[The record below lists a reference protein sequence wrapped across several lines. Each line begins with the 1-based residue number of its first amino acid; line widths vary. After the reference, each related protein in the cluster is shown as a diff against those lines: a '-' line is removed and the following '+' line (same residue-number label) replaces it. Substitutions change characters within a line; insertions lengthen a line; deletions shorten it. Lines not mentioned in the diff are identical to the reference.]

1 MSPNPLELLASR
13 APRPTQSGH
22 SPASVNRRRNPTRP
36 LYPGSVV
43 ALFRDRNCY
52 GRELEPGKHAVLCPW
67 AAEHSDRRPA
77 EDSDTVIWE
86 TGAGQPEAFH
96 CSHDHCHGRTL
107 ADVLDLWCPPPSA
120 EELFRA
126 ARAAEPAERPSRL
139 KELAQVV
146 CNDPLQ
152 LESWANQVREAG
164 LATKGAFMKEAE
176 AARRQSRMDQQPG
189 SSRSAL
195 ELYTTSAGPYRVVN
209 GAMCHEKDT
218 REGPVLVPLCNFD
231 ARISGEEVRD
241 NGAERRVLF
250 SVSGS
255 LQSGSPLPAVSVA
268 ADQFPSLGWIT
279 PSWGNRA
286 VIYAGA
292 GTKDHLRTAVQLL
305 SDSPPQR
312 TVYEH
317 LGWRKIGE
325 HWFYL
330 HGNGAIGTIGTLP
343 EVEVF
348 LEGKLSAYA
357 LVPPMGGADLAQ
369 AVQSSLALLSLARAD
384 LIYPLLAAIYRAPLA
399 EVLSVDCSLFLAGG
413 TGCQKTELSALAQ
426 AHYGAGFHGKHLPGN
441 WVTSEN
447 SLEKQAFLVKDA
459 LFTVDDF
466 APSGTSADV
475 QRLHQ
480 KADRIFRGQGNKQGR
495 GRMRADGSLRP
506 EFYSRGLVLSS
517 GEDLPGGQSCRARLL
532 VLEMSRG
539 DVNLEL
545 LTLAQTTAR
554 EGRYAQA
561 MASYVQW
568 LAPQLDELRVS
579 LRTLHEELRQ
589 AARRGGAVHDRVPDN
604 VVGLALGLY
613 HFLRFAAEVGVIT
626 SAELDEHW
634 ARGWQALLSQGD
646 QQGMHVQQE
655 EPTSRFIS
663 LLSACLAAGH
673 AHVAD
678 PEQGRTPEFPQRWG
692 WQLRSFGAGEHWRE
706 EWLPQGKCLG
716 WMERSD
722 LYLEPDETYAAVQRL
737 AHAQGGR
744 ISVSQQTL
752 WKRLGEKGLLASREE
767 KRGRN
772 TIRRTLAGMR
782 RDVLHLR
789 VETLSGET
797 VPIVPTRPSTVLHA
811 LAGANSLG
819 RKRLSPAETVPQNS
833 PSPIQ
838 NTHFSGPAGAD
849 GTIGT
854 LSTDKGS
861 CSVAVPRQHPESDYS
876 STAREVIEL

>member
-1 MSPNPLELLASR
+1 MSPNPLELLATQ
-13 APRPTQSGH
+13 APRPTRSRQ
-22 SPASVNRRRNPTRP
+22 SPASADCRRTHARS

-43 ALFRDRNCY
+43 ALFKDRVCY

-86 TGAGQPEAFH
+86 AGAGQSEAFH

-126 ARAAEPAERPSRL
+126 ARTAEPAERASRL
-139 KELAQVV
+139 KELAQAV

-152 LESWANQVREAG
+152 LENWANQVRDAK
-164 LATKGAFMKEAE
+164 LATKGAFTKEAE

-209 GAMCHEKDT
+209 GAICYEKDT

-231 ARISGEEVRD
+231 ARITGEEVRD

-250 SVSGS
+250 SVAAT
-255 LQSGSPLPAVSVA
+255 LQSGTPLPALSVP
-268 ADQFPSLGWIT
+268 ADQFPSLGWVT
-279 PSWGNRA
+279 PGWGNRA
-286 VIYAGA
+286 VIYAGS

-305 SDSPPQR
+305 SGSPPQR

-317 LGWRKIGE
+317 LGWRKTGAG
-325 HWFYL
+325 WFYL
-330 HGNGAIGTIGTLP
+330 HGGGAIGTVGTP
-343 EVEVF
+343 PDVEVF
-348 LEGKLSAYA
+348 LEGKLSAYN
-357 LVPPMGGADLAQ
+357 LPLPTDGEPLRQ

-399 EVLSVDCSLFLAGG
+399 EALSVDCSLFLAGG

-426 AHYGAGFHGKHLPGN
+426 AHYGAGFHGKLLPGN

-447 SLEKQAFLVKDA
+447 SLEKQTFLVKDA

-466 APSGTSADV
+466 APGGTSAEV

-506 EFYSRGLVLSS
+506 EFYPRGLVLSS
-517 GEDLPGGQSCRARLL
+517 GEDIPGGQSCRARLL

-539 DVNLEL
+539 DVDLEQ
-545 LTLAQTTAR
+545 LTLAQAMAR
-554 EGRYAQA
+554 EGQYAQA
-561 MASYVQW
+561 MAGYLQW
-568 LAPQLDELRVS
+568 LAPQMDELRIS

-604 VVGLALGLY
+604 VVSLALGLY
-613 HFLRFAAEVGVIT
+613 HFLRFAAEVGAIT
-626 SAELDEHW
+626 TTELSEHW
-634 ARGWQALLSQGD
+634 EQGWQALLSQGD
-646 QQGMHVQQE
+646 RQEVHVQQE
-655 EPTSRFIS
+655 EPAARFIS

-678 PEQGRTPEFPQRWG
+678 PDAGRTPEHPQRWG
-692 WQLRSFGAGEHWRE
+692 WQRRAFGTGEHWHE
-706 EWLPQGKCLG
+706 EWQPQGKCLG
-716 WMERSD
+716 WIEDSD
-722 LYLEPDETYAAVQRL
+722 LFLQPDEAYAAVQRL
-737 AHAQGGR
+737 AHAQGGS

-752 WKRLGEKGLLASREE
+752 WKRLSEKGFLASREE

-789 VETLSGET
+789 VEILAGET
-797 VPIVPTRPSTVLHA
+797 VPITPAGPSADLQA
-811 LAGANSLG
+811 LTGDFSPG
-819 RKRLSPAETVPQNS
+819 RKWGSPVETVPQNH
-833 PSPIQ
+833 PLWPQ
-838 NTHFSGPAGAD
+838 NTHFSRHAGID

-854 LSTDKGS
+854 LPADKGS
-861 CSVAVPRQHPESDYS
+861 SSVADPRPQPGSDYS